1 MCVALTGGSGFVG
14 SRILQHSLDQGL
26 HVRALQHSTPL
37 PEHENLTVIS
47 GGLSDQAALV
57 SLVEGADYVVHCGG
71 SVAQNKK
78 ADFFKINEQGTRNI
92 VKAAEDGGVKKLLYI
107 SSMAAREPQISS
119 YAASKYA
126 GEIAVQESG
135 LQWDII
141 RPPAVYGPGDQQL
154 LPLMWCLKHRVGVL
168 MGAKKA
174 RVSVIYV
181 DDLAGAVGRWLDTA
195 SSKQRVYELG
205 DGQEDGYTWR
215 MLLEQ
220 AADVMSTGPTYV
232 SPHLLFTRAIS
243 YIIKFAGLLSGVTPF
258 LTPDKI
264 REVSHLD
271 WVCHDTRI
279 ETDLDWTPKV
289 NFRDGIERTLRWYKE
304 ENLLRNLN
312 LKDIK

>member
-1 MCVALTGGSGFVG
+1 VCVALTGGSGFVG

-47 GGLSDQAALV
+47 GGLSDQAALA

-78 ADFFKINEQGTRNI
+78 ADFFKINE
-92 VKAAEDGGVKKLLYI
+92 
-107 SSMAAREPQISS
+107 
-119 YAASKYA
+119 YA
-126 GEIAVQESG
+126 GEVAVQESG

-168 MGAKKA
+168 MGTKQA

-220 AADVMSTGPTYV
+220 AADVMGTIPIYV
-232 SPHLLFTRAIS
+232 NPPLLFTRAIS